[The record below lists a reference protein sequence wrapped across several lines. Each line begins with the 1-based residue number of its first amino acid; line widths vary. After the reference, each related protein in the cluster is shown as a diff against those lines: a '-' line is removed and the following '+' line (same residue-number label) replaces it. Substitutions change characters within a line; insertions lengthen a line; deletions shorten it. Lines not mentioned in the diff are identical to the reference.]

1 MSIMGIADGALKLKL
16 REPCDE
22 DEMYNRRGA
31 VEGAFQSI
39 LSYLPDAEI
48 KKDGIFY
55 KTARNLILAGITD
68 AYLNKLSFY
77 FEVGAEVID
86 EYETLVRML
95 DTLPADKFIDLAFI
109 VCKQYTY
116 FFIDEK

>member
-1 MSIMGIADGALKLKL
+1 MSIVGITDGALRLKL

-31 VEGAFQSI
+31 VEGAFQGI

-48 KKDGIFY
+48 KKDGIFH

-95 DTLPADKFIDLAFI
+95 DTLPADKFIDLAFT

-116 FFIDEK
+116 FFIDKE

>member
-1 MSIMGIADGALKLKL
+1 MSILGIADGSLRLKL

-48 KKDGIFY
+48 KKDGTFH

-86 EYETLVRML
+86 GYETLVRMI
-95 DTLPADKFIDLAFI
+95 DILPANKFTDLVFT

>member
-1 MSIMGIADGALKLKL
+1 MSIMGFADGFLKLKL

-39 LSYLPDAEI
+39 LSYLPDARV
-48 KKDGIFY
+48 KKDGSFH
-55 KTARNLILAGITD
+55 KTEKQLILAGLTD
-68 AYLNKLSFY
+68 AYLNKLCFY
-77 FEVGAEVID
+77 FKVGAEVID
-86 EYETLVRML
+86 EYETLIRMI
-95 DTLPADKFIDLAFI
+95 DTLPADKFNDLVFT

-116 FFIDEK
+116 FFIDEE